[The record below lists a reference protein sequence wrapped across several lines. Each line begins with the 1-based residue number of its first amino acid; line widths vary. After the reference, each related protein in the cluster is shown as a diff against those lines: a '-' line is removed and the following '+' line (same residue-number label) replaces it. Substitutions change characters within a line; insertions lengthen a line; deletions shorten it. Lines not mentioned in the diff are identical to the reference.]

1 MVTGGLTPRAA
12 VALVQQRLAAA
23 GCPDADF
30 DARELFRLA
39 TGRDPRLSERI
50 LTEEQ
55 AARLETL
62 CQRRESREPL
72 QYLCGRWPFLDF
84 ELAVGPGV
92 LCPRADTEVV
102 AEAAAQ
108 TLAGC
113 AAPKVL
119 DLCAGTG
126 CLGLGIKRL
135 CPTASVTCV
144 EKSPEALHYLV
155 CNVRTA
161 LRSLPQGSTEDVLE
175 EDEPSLGSGLLGI
188 AALPPAAQAVEGDLF
203 DYWRGLPEGGLDLIV
218 SNPPYLTA
226 SEMEDLQ
233 PEVAKEPAM
242 ALAAGEDGL
251 DFYRALARHYQT
263 PLRPGGTLALEI
275 GWQQREAV
283 CALLQA
289 EGWTQIRCIQD
300 LGGNDRCILAQRP
313 EERSAS

>member
-1 MVTGGLTPRAA
+1 MGSGGLAPREA
-12 VALVQQRLAAA
+12 VAQVRQRLEAA

-30 DARELFRLA
+30 DARELFRLV
-39 TGRDPRLSERI
+39 TGRDPRLSDRP
-50 LTEEQ
+50 LTDPE
-55 AARLETL
+55 AARLEAL
-62 CQRRESREPL
+62 CLRREQREPL

-108 TLAGC
+108 ALAGC
-113 AAPKVL
+113 DRPRVL

-135 CPTASVTCV
+135 CPAASVTCV
-144 EKSPEALHYLV
+144 EKSPEALHYLM

-161 LRSLPQGSTEDVLE
+161 LRSLPQGRAEDLLE
-175 EDEPSLGSGLLGI
+175 EDLSLGSGLLGI

-203 DYWRGLPEGGLDLIV
+203 DYWRSLPEGGLDLIV

-226 SEMEDLQ
+226 AEMADLQ
-233 PEVAKEPAM
+233 PEVAREPSM

-283 CALLQA
+283 CRLLA
-289 EGWTQIRCIQD
+289 DEGWTGIRCIQD
-300 LGGNDRCILAQRP
+300 FGGNDRCILARRP
-313 EERSAS
+313 GSAKK

>member
-39 TGRDPRLSERI
+39 TGRDPRLSERV

-175 EDEPSLGSGLLGI
+175 EDAPTLGSGLLGI

-313 EERSAS
+313 E

>member
-30 DARELFRLA
+30 DARELFRLV
-39 TGRDPRLSERI
+39 TGRDPRLSERV

-233 PEVAKEPAM
+233 PEVAKEPVM